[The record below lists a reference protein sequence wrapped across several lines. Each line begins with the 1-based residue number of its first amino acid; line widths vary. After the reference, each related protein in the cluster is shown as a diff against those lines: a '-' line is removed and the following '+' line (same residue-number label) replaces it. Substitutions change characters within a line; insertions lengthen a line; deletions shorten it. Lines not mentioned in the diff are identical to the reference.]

1 MFQSDRK
8 HVILSSIG
16 ALLLSAT
23 CVVAAVGPAR
33 AAETTGTATTALR
46 Y

>member
-8 HVILSSIG
+8 HVILSTLG

-23 CVVAAVGPAR
+23 CVAAAVGPAQIGG
-33 AAETTGTATTALR
+33 TGQTMTALR

>member
-1 MFQSDRK
+1 MFHSDLK

-33 AAETTGTATTALR
+33 AADTAGAATALR

>member
-23 CVVAAVGPAR
+23 CVIAAIGPAGTVHGH
-33 AAETTGTATTALR
+33 AARTALR